1 MGDAMA
7 RVLRMPDV
15 SDAGSARLVAWLV
28 SEAGDFAGDQG
39 IATVETDTSLVNIE
53 VNEPGVLIKSLVT
66 PGQHVTVGSA
76 LALLAE
82 PGEVIED
89 VEQLMVQ
96 LGLAVAPR
104 EQAAG
109 AHLRAIAAADPLT
122 ATAWPID
129 DDASGA
135 GQAAS
140 FASVPDTERTVDE
153 TVVVGPQAGWVD
165 VLADALVTTVLG
177 DRTSSPAS
185 AEVPQV
191 RLRALV
197 RADPLLSVVGSVDSV
212 SLIGLV
218 VKAVAATSRRVPLQ
232 PGASTIATVAL
243 QRRTPSGTVAPVVH
257 VANLMT
263 ASSVTSI
270 IADLDRRVAQG
281 RGVTDGAEATSV
293 LVIDLSEDGVAEG
306 ALDATQAHPAI
317 LVLGAVHQQA
327 VVEDGILV
335 PAQVLVATL
344 TCDADRVELSTAAR
358 WFAELSRL
366 LEQPLQFL
374 T

>member
-15 SDAGSARLVAWLV
+15 SDPGSAVLVAWLV
-28 SEAGDFAGDQG
+28 SEAGDFAGDQS
-39 IATVETDTSLVNIE
+39 IATVETDSSLVNIE
-53 VNEPGVLIKSLVT
+53 VNEPGVLIKSLVN

-89 VEQLMVQ
+89 VEQLMKQ

-104 EQAAG
+104 AHVAG
-109 AHLRAIAAADPLT
+109 AHQRAIAAADPLT
-122 ATAWPID
+122 ATAWPAD
-129 DDASGA
+129 EAPGGGHAATAPFVPDPARPVDDAA
-135 GQAAS
+135 VAA
-140 FASVPDTERTVDE
+140 PL
-153 TVVVGPQAGWVD
+153 AGWVD
-165 VLADALVTTVLG
+165 VLADALVATVLG
-177 DRTSSPAS
+177 DRRSAAAS
-185 AEVPQV
+185 AEASQV
-191 RLRALV
+191 RLRVLV
-197 RADPLLSVVGSVDSV
+197 RAEPLLSVVGTVDSV

-218 VKAVAATSRRVPLQ
+218 VKAVAVTCRRVPLQ

-243 QRRTPSGTVAPVVH
+243 HRRGPSGTVAPVVH

-281 RGVTDGAEATSV
+281 RAVTDGSKEASV
-293 LVIDLSEDGVAEG
+293 LVIDLADDGVTEG
-306 ALDATQAHPAI
+306 ALDATEAHPVI
-317 LVLGAVHQQA
+317 LVLGEVHQRA
-327 VVEDGILV
+327 VVEDGALV
-335 PAQVLVATL
+335 PAQVLAATL
-344 TCDADRVELSTAAR
+344 TCDANRVELSTAAC
-358 WFAELSRL
+358 WFAEVSRL
-366 LEQPLQFL
+366 LEQPLRFL